1 LDPNNREDAISVGS
15 LRVNNADDDISKI
28 EELKTKPTAME
39 EGLET
44 EEGWHKVNAGR
55 ETIHCEA
62 RPTGQTLS
70 GTSYKT
76 NVAAIAYETL
86 RE

>member
-1 LDPNNREDAISVGS
+1 
-15 LRVNNADDDISKI
+15 
-28 EELKTKPTAME
+28 ME